1 MMQTLE
7 CSSVK
12 RHQKFSEYKKI
23 SWSFFQALAEDAE
36 ETARRTKTIVT
47 LSYRG
52 EAFGRIKEKNRQ
64 RLHEAESNG
73 QLTVLLQST
82 VTNIEQDSV
91 ILNTESVAQ
100 LELSNDAVIVCAGGI
115 LPTPALKEM
124 GVMVETH
131 FGALVN

>member
-1 MMQTLE
+1 
-7 CSSVK
+7 
-12 RHQKFSEYKKI
+12 
-23 SWSFFQALAEDAE
+23 
-36 ETARRTKTIVT
+36 
-47 LSYRG
+47 
-52 EAFGRIKEKNRQ
+52 
-64 RLHEAESNG
+64 
-73 QLTVLLQST
+73 LQST

-100 LELSNDAVIVCAGGI
+100 LELSNDAVIVCVGGI